1 MALVFAFSFVALPAL
16 ADRISENGASTPWGR
31 AVFASADA
39 LEAASSVE
47 ADDGADV
54 MSMASLRVVRKQVS
68 SGMIHVPL
76 KQLSESE
83 APSVPPSFFQ
93 LSSLPSGAMGA
104 SAAPTVDVFGQI
116 EVGDPPQLFN
126 VALDTGSG
134 NLMLTS
140 SLCRDLGCMPHKPY
154 EAHLSV
160 SSQAVELE
168 PPSAEG
174 EEALIAFPD
183 GQPEEVTIAMA
194 TGHADG
200 LTMMD
205 RVCLGQA
212 AAGACVTSGFIS
224 MTRMSRE
231 PWDTFPFDGVL
242 GLGMPASS
250 MDRRFNFLGNLAE
263 QGILRRNRFA
273 VWLAAEH
280 DQEDS
285 EITFGDF
292 PEHRLGSEILWL
304 PVSNTDT
311 GMWQVHMADAA
322 VNNHLI
328 GVCGLNGCQA
338 AFDTGTSVIA
348 GSSAW
353 VEGVLAGLNIATDC
367 SNYDTLPTLG
377 FAMRMYILNIEK
389 TNYVKRVGEH
399 CYHQFLK
406 VDIPPPKGPL
416 VLLGNPFLRQ
426 YFTIFDRDSLKVGVS
441 FATHAPRPGT
451 TETLQ
456 QRVERLMFLAV

>member
-1 MALVFAFSFVALPAL
+1 MPFPFRTMVSAFGFSAFAIAPWSLAAAL
-16 ADRISENGASTPWGR
+16 A
-31 AVFASADA
+31 
-39 LEAASSVE
+39 
-47 ADDGADV
+47 GADNCADV
-54 MSMASLRVVRKQVS
+54 VSMASLRVAARAQAPGGMVRVPLTRLPDSETPLLPSFLQVS
-68 SGMIHVPL
+68 AQG
-76 KQLSESE
+76 
-83 APSVPPSFFQ
+83 
-93 LSSLPSGAMGA
+93 GAMDA
-104 SAAPTVDVFGQI
+104 TAPPRVDVFGQI
-116 EVGDPPQLFN
+116 AVGEPPQLFN

-154 EAHLSV
+154 NAALS
-160 SSQAVELE
+160 S
-168 PPSAEG
+168 SAEALELG
-174 EEALIAFPD
+174 SPSGEALIAFP
-183 GQPEEVTIAMA
+183 GGEPEEVTVAMA
-194 TGHADG
+194 TGQADG

-212 AAGACVTSGFIS
+212 EGGACATSGFIS
-224 MTRMSRE
+224 MTRMSQE
-231 PWDTFPFDGVL
+231 PWDSFPFDGVL
-242 GLGMPASS
+242 GLGMPAAS
-250 MDRRFNFLGNLAE
+250 MDKRFNFFGNLAE

-304 PVSNTDT
+304 PVSNKDT
-311 GMWQVHMADAA
+311 GMWQVRMADAA
-322 VNNHLI
+322 VNNRLL
-328 GVCGLNGCQA
+328 GVCGRNGCEA

-348 GSSAW
+348 GPSAW

-389 TNYVKRVGEH
+389 ADFVKRVGDR

-406 VDIPPPKGPL
+406 VDVPPPKGPV
-416 VLLGNPFLRQ
+416 VLLGNPFLKQ

-441 FATHAPRPGT
+441 FSAHAPRPGT
-451 TETLQ
+451 TETWE

>member
-1 MALVFAFSFVALPAL
+1 MPSPTRTMVPASAFAAVALAIAPWSLAAAL
-16 ADRISENGASTPWGR
+16 AVG
-31 AVFASADA
+31 
-39 LEAASSVE
+39 
-47 ADDGADV
+47 ADDCADV
-54 MSMASLRVVRKQVS
+54 VSMASLRVARKQVPR
-68 SGMIHVPL
+68 GMVRVPL
-76 KQLSESE
+76 RRLPDSE
-83 APSVPPSFFQ
+83 APLPPSFVQ
-93 LSSLPSGAMGA
+93 LSALGGATGA
-104 SAAPTVDVFGQI
+104 AAPPRVDVFGQV
-116 EVGDPPQLFN
+116 EVGEPPQLFN

-154 EAHLSV
+154 DAALS
-160 SSQAVELE
+160 SSAQAVDLG
-168 PPSAEG
+168 PRAG
-174 EEALIAFPD
+174 EALIAFPE
-183 GQPEEVTIAMA
+183 GQPEEVTVAMA
-194 TGHADG
+194 TGQADG

-212 AAGACVTSGFIS
+212 QAGACATSGFIS

-231 PWDTFPFDGVL
+231 PWDSFPFDGVL
-242 GLGMPASS
+242 GLGMPAAS
-250 MDRRFNFLGNLAE
+250 MDKRFNFFGNLAE

-322 VNNHLI
+322 VNNHLL
-328 GVCGLNGCQA
+328 GVCGRNGCEA

-348 GSSAW
+348 GPSAW

-367 SNYDTLPTLG
+367 SNYDTLPMLG

-389 TNYVKRVGEH
+389 TNFVKRVGDY
-399 CYHQFLK
+399 CYHQLLK
-406 VDIPPPKGPL
+406 VDVPPPKGPL
-416 VLLGNPFLRQ
+416 VLLGNPFLKQ

-441 FATHAPRPGT
+441 FSTHAPRPGT
-451 TETLQ
+451 TETVQ
-456 QRVERLMFLAV
+456 QRVERLMFLTA